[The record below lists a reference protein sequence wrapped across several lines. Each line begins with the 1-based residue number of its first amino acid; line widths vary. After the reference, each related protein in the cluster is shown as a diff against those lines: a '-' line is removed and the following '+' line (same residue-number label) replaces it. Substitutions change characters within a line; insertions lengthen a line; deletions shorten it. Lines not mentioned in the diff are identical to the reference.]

1 MSILPPNAMS
11 ILPRRMGG
19 QVVLFAVFY
28 CLLMYV
34 LLTVGRAAGVSSVVW
49 PTNALALGI
58 YMLFRR
64 SDFLPFTFAVI
75 GGAFVVHLVLG
86 DALSYSVACA
96 VGSGLTFGLV
106 GWGCTHFGMASA
118 RTLSVRMVIG
128 LAGVAIFATIP
139 GALVGA
145 ATLAVTTGG
154 DAGQYFL
161 RWWLPEMASI
171 VLLLPPFA
179 LWRNADDWPEPE
191 EMAPGARAGPLHGAN
206 LGETV
211 AASAALAASGG
222 VAVAV
227 GDPLLLNLGA
237 IVLLWFAFRLGV
249 FQTAAAASLFSV
261 AMVIGA
267 SAGAWH
273 FGDDRLVGLL
283 RLQGVMALDLL
294 PALFVA
300 AVIAQRER
308 LRRRLQE
315 DERRLSFALEAANDG
330 IWDLHVP
337 TGSLFLSPQAHRMLG
352 YEPGEIAP
360 AIAEVHRL
368 IHPEDLHNCVLG
380 FLDGEGAHTDAYE
393 REFRTRHKSGEW
405 IWLHERGKIVERDA
419 GRRAIRVVGTVTDIT
434 RRKQLEEEL
443 AHAAKA
449 LNALNNGMVRLIL
462 RALSEFEAQ
471 DHIRAVVVTAEGGK
485 SFCAGGDL
493 KEIYHLARQDRDL
506 AVRIWSEEYILNAR
520 IASCSKPWVCLVDG
534 LCMGAGMAMAVH
546 GRSAVLSES
555 ALLSMPEVRVGFYPD
570 VGVTF
575 RLCRLPDR
583 LGFYFAITGE
593 PIPPSHAV
601 EFGLARAVVPK
612 SLHAELAAEIARG
625 GDPHAQIARFALP
638 MESPDLAKLSAFCGE
653 VFSAPT

>member
-75 GGAFVVHLVLG
+75 GGAFLVHLVLG

-267 SAGAWH
+267 SAGVWH

-380 FLDGEGAHTDAYE
+380 FLDGEGTHTDAYE

-443 AHAAKA
+443 AHAAA
-449 LNALNNGMVRLIL
+449 HDRLTGVAN
-462 RALSEFEAQ
+462 RAAFDDALSMAQGRWERHGEAFALMLIDL
-471 DHIRAVVVTAEGGK
+471 DHFKRVNDTHGHVAGDALLAVTAARLRQATRTGDLVAR
-485 SFCAGGDL
+485 FGGD
-493 KEIYHLARQDRDL
+493 EFAVIAYGRDR
-506 AVRIWSEEYILNAR
+506 
-520 IASCSKPWVCLVDG
+520 
-534 LCMGAGMAMAVH
+534 
-546 GRSAVLSES
+546 
-555 ALLSMPEVRVGFYPD
+555 
-570 VGVTF
+570 
-575 RLCRLPDR
+575 
-583 LGFYFAITGE
+583 
-593 PIPPSHAV
+593 
-601 EFGLARAVVPK
+601 
-612 SLHAELAAEIARG
+612 AELAALARRICAMLSRPVSGPTGQLTSSVSLGIAMAAGCSTPTDLIERA
-625 GDPHAQIARFALP
+625 DQALYG
-638 MESPDLAKLSAFCGE
+638 AKRAGRKTWRMFE
-653 VFSAPT
+653 PAPQRQTA